1 MKFCEKLAKQR
12 KNNNLSQEQLAE
24 MLSVSR
30 QAVSKWENGSSYP
43 DMDKIISIS
52 KILNCTL
59 EDLLDDGV
67 IKHDSQPE
75 EPQKRH
81 SWIHDW
87 FQSFLNFTEKTYNM
101 FCRLTWKGKVRCL
114 FELLL
119 IGLFLVAI
127 GAIVY
132 SISDWVL
139 YKIFSFLPYSFR
151 HYFVNIL
158 GSIIFFAIVLIG
170 IIIFIRLF
178 KMRYLDYMED
188 VDMKSSESSDETIDG
203 LVSRPRI
210 IIRDSKKEYSFFG
223 PITKFITWI
232 MRICAFFFFL
242 LFAFFLVCSVL
253 FDVILFYHSIYSMA
267 SFFFGLAILGIIML
281 LFACMHFLYQ
291 FIFVLAIGF
300 RKLFLV
306 AMAGLVLIGVG
317 SGLGI
322 TVLLTYDEK
331 TSLTEDEYVTS
342 TFTTVLED
350 DVSWID
356 TPFNVPL
363 DYVIDPT
370 LGDREIKVE
379 VQLASFLEYDTD
391 TFGHVC
397 PDTENDNSDHLC
409 NSFII
414 YYKGLSFY
422 EAYHLFLESL
432 QNHTIWAVN
441 RDQWMKVT
449 ITCNQET
456 FDSLSYSN

>member
-242 LFAFFLVCSVL
+242 LFAFFFVCSDL

-281 LFACMHFLYQ
+281 LFACMRFLYQ

-331 TSLTEDEYVTS
+331 TSLTEDEFREVCAIETEFLLALEWKTNVELPFDHFAEIRHYLEEVRAE
-342 TFTTVLED
+342 FGDGVLEERLAAVLQ
-350 DVSWID
+350 DVAVIMRSGRYLDIPPLSTAAAAVAHSFTGIGLPDGLCLWIEKCRSENPD
-356 TPFNVPL
+356 AFNYAFHVMSH
-363 DYVIDPT
+363 
-370 LGDREIKVE
+370 K
-379 VQLASFLEYDTD
+379 QLT
-391 TFGHVC
+391 H
-397 PDTENDNSDHLC
+397 
-409 NSFII
+409 
-414 YYKGLSFY
+414 
-422 EAYHLFLESL
+422 ES
-432 QNHTIWAVN
+432 A
-441 RDQWMKVT
+441 
-449 ITCNQET
+449 
-456 FDSLSYSN
+456 

>member
-1 MKFCEKLAKQR
+1 
-12 KNNNLSQEQLAE
+12 
-24 MLSVSR
+24 
-30 QAVSKWENGSSYP
+30 
-43 DMDKIISIS
+43 
-52 KILNCTL
+52 
-59 EDLLDDGV
+59 
-67 IKHDSQPE
+67 
-75 EPQKRH
+75 
-81 SWIHDW
+81 
-87 FQSFLNFTEKTYNM
+87 
-101 FCRLTWKGKVRCL
+101 
-114 FELLL
+114 
-119 IGLFLVAI
+119 
-127 GAIVY
+127 
-132 SISDWVL
+132 
-139 YKIFSFLPYSFR
+139 
-151 HYFVNIL
+151 
-158 GSIIFFAIVLIG
+158 
-170 IIIFIRLF
+170 
-178 KMRYLDYMED
+178 MRYLDYMED

-363 DYVIDPT
+363 DYVFDPT

>member
-67 IKHDSQPE
+67 IKHDSQKE
-75 EPQKRH
+75 EPSENH
-81 SWIHDW
+81 NWIREW
-87 FQSFLNFTEKTYNM
+87 FQSFLSFTEKTYNM
-101 FCRLTWKGKVRCL
+101 FCRLTWKGKLRCL

-127 GAIVY
+127 GAIAY
-132 SISDWVL
+132 SVIDWVF
-139 YKIFSFLPYSFR
+139 YKIFSFLPYHFR
-151 HYFVNIL
+151 YYFVNVL
-158 GSIIFFAIVLIG
+158 GSIIFFVIMLID

-178 KMRYLDYMED
+178 KIRYLDYMDEMGEKD
-188 VDMKSSESSDETIDG
+188 SSISPETIG
-203 LVSRPRI
+203 APSSPRV
-210 IIRDSKKEYSFFG
+210 IIRDSKKEYSFFH
-223 PITKFITWI
+223 PFVKLITWI

-242 LFAFFLVCSVL
+242 LLAFFFVCAVL
-253 FDVILFYHSIYSMA
+253 FDVVLFYHTIYSMA
-267 SFFFGLAILGIIML
+267 AFFFGIAVLGIIML
-281 LFACMHFLYQ
+281 LFACMRFLYQ
-291 FIFVLAIGF
+291 FVFVLAIGF

-317 SGLGI
+317 CGLGI

-350 DVSWID
+350 DVSWIR
-356 TPFNVPL
+356 TPFDVSL

-370 LGDREIKVE
+370 LTGREIKVD
-379 VQLASFLEYDTD
+379 VQLASFLTYDTG
-391 TFGHVC
+391 TFHRMC
-397 PDTENDNSDHLC
+397 PESDDSNHFC
-409 NSFII
+409 KSFTI

-422 EAYHLFLESL
+422 QAYHLFLESL
-432 QNHTIWAVN
+432 QNHSIWAVTSN
-441 RDQWMKVT
+441 QWMRVT
-449 ITCNQET
+449 VTCNQET
-456 FDSLSYSN
+456 FDSLSN